1 MEEKKILSP
10 RTHLYTCTQGGTAI
24 NIQSGGKSGHLV
36 SSDIYEG
43 NPFGKSVECK
53 PSTEILEGVGWV
65 KAPNMTRRAE
75 TKWKKLE

>member
-1 MEEKKILSP
+1 MKKIFFTKVLKKRSSIGRKKNFVAKNTP
-10 RTHLYTCTQGGTAI
+10 VHLYTCTTI

-53 PSTEILEGVGWV
+53 PSTEILEGVG
-65 KAPNMTRRAE
+65 
-75 TKWKKLE
+75 

>member
-1 MEEKKILSP
+1 MLKKRSSIGRKKNFVAKNTP
-10 RTHLYTCTQGGTAI
+10 VHLYTCTQGGTAI

-53 PSTEILEGVGWV
+53 PSTEILEGVG
-65 KAPNMTRRAE
+65 
-75 TKWKKLE
+75 